1 MKKVMLFGA
10 LIALFASSN
19 LYAATCTDSGSDGY
33 TDDCDA
39 IMRLDLPIFAIIEFP
54 GGAGVDDLTVLWD
67 GTAGTLTDSINICI
81 GTNGDADIDIDTT
94 SVNNFEVTDGA
105 NTVPYALNLNTTLD
119 LTSGSTVVLANAV
132 ADDLTCTATNI
143 PLTLAFTEAALQ
155 AAITD
160 GTTPFRDTVTI
171 TVAPQ

>member
-1 MKKVMLFGA
+1 
-10 LIALFASSN
+10 
-19 LYAATCTDSGSDGY
+19 
-33 TDDCDA
+33 
-39 IMRLDLPIFAIIEFP
+39 
-54 GGAGVDDLTVLWD
+54 
-67 GTAGTLTDSINICI
+67 
-81 GTNGDADIDIDTT
+81 
-94 SVNNFEVTDGA
+94 
-105 NTVPYALNLNTTLD
+105 LNTTLD